1 MRPSATFQ
9 FSITAEV
16 ERSAGLVVVGGD
28 LDITTTALLGAA
40 VNACLDERP
49 RSIALDLRDVRF
61 MDCAGT
67 AELLHCR
74 DRALERAAHLRLT
87 HLSPAVER
95 MLSPALRA
103 ALAVEPG
110 DELGRRRVL
119 RCLACGTRSLH
130 VLGPT
135 TRATDGAVLV
145 QWWSCTACEDGTTV
159 A

>member
-1 MRPSATFQ
+1 MRPSATFH

-16 ERSAGLVVVGGD
+16 ERSVGLVVVGGD

-40 VNACLDERP
+40 VNACLDEQP
-49 RSIALDLRDVRF
+49 RSVSLDLRDVRF

-67 AELLHCR
+67 AELLQCR
-74 DRALERAAHLRLT
+74 DRALARSARLRLT

-95 MLSPALRA
+95 MLSPALRQ
-103 ALAVEPG
+103 ALAADPA
-110 DELGRRRVL
+110 DELGHRRML
-119 RCLACGTRSLH
+119 RCLSCGARAPH

-145 QWWSCTACEDGTTV
+145 QWWSCTACEDGVTV